1 MESLVKILRRAESGL
16 EDGWLYLANDYP
28 WVLQSKG
35 KIIDVDELDESEVD
49 EEDEPLF
56 AKENKLLCTLDSR
69 TIEDIVSS
77 AKHINPPFSDDLLL
91 ECFNYFYEYDAF
103 LPEPGYK
110 PPPKEEWQRNI
121 DSEFYELLGEEQKE
135 TNCKSDVCQ
144 KGTVKGSVFC
154 KVHHFEMIHK
164 RPCPFSD

>member
-1 MESLVKILRRAESGL
+1 MESLIEILHRAKSGL
-16 EDGWLYLANDYP
+16 EEGWLYLANDYP
-28 WVLQSKG
+28 WDLQSKG
-35 KIIDVDELDESEVD
+35 KIIDVDELDDSEVD

-56 AKENKLLCTLDSR
+56 AKENKLASTLDSR
-69 TIEDIVSS
+69 TIEDIISS
-77 AKHINPPFSDDLLL
+77 AKYLNVPFTDDLLL
-91 ECFNYFYEYDAF
+91 ECFNYYYEYDAF

-121 DSEFYELLGEEQKE
+121 DREFYNLLGDEQKDIKC
-135 TNCKSDVCQ
+135 NSAGCN
-144 KGTVKGSVFC
+144 KGAVKGSVFC